1 MRRRRMWMSISMRR
15 KWTRIDYR
23 NPLNTNVRV
32 RWIDGSSI
40 GLFGVLQK

>member
-15 KWTRIDYR
+15 KWTRINYR
-23 NPLNTNVRV
+23 NRLNINVRV

-40 GLFGVLQK
+40 RLFSVLQK